1 MRFLADREG
10 HEHPLDP
17 VTDLE
22 RTSTPRAEIGS
33 IELVFAERKR
43 LGEV

>member
-1 MRFLADREG
+1 MGFLADREG
-10 HEHPLDP
+10 YEHPLDP

-22 RTSTPRAEIGS
+22 RTSIPRVEISS
-33 IELVFAERKR
+33 IELVFTERKR